1 MVVSNSQERN
11 EARIATLNELYS
23 PEGFPIIS
31 YRIPQFQRAYAWK
44 EKSQWEPL
52 WGDLSDIL
60 ERRIHTQDEV
70 RPHFMG
76 AIVLQKQDAP
86 SLGDPVTRYL
96 VVDGQQRLTTLQLLI
111 KATHDVL
118 IRYDDLARASA
129 LEGMIINR
137 VTDSKIDETEH
148 TKIRQSNAN
157 DQMVFHRIMTNP
169 QGVPTLSPIDEAYG
183 FFKLKVA
190 AWLGD
195 DSAPRGRKADAL
207 VATLRAG
214 IEVAAV
220 MLSKDEKAHLIFETL
235 NERGEALTQSDRIKN
250 TIMYEARVTD
260 DEQRALR
267 LWGMFENEWWREETK
282 EGRLVRIHNDRFL
295 NYWVVMKTRH
305 SVTSDRVAADF
316 RTYIR
321 GEAKD
326 DPIKVEA
333 IAEEI
338 KATGQLY
345 REIETGAIQRNR
357 LYFSRLKALEMG
369 VVTPL
374 LLWLYTSGVSDENVT
389 KSHAIL
395 DSYLVRRMLCGLS
408 STGLNRYFIDLLP
421 KLNANE
427 ADVIIRRHLSEPTV
441 ENQLWPN
448 DRMVRE
454 TLMNRRVGGTV
465 ARRKMVLEAIEQH
478 HRGDKSEPLGDTS
491 NLTIE
496 HIMPQE
502 WGQHYPLIE
511 DTAEAKEKRTEAVH
525 RVGNLTLVTGK
536 LNSSMSNAPWEE
548 KRGTLAK
555 HSTLLLNRL
564 LLAPAPENWDEDS
577 IDSRSEEMIKAICKI
592 WPHAEDMRN
601 SASGR

>member
-1 MVVSNSQERN
+1 MVAPNGPEPNDASIESLNS
-11 EARIATLNELYS
+11 LFS
-23 PEGFPIIS
+23 PAFPIS

-44 EKSQWEPL
+44 QDSQWEPL

-60 ERRIHTQDEV
+60 ERRIHDQGEV

-76 AIVLQKQDAP
+76 AIVLQKQAAP
-86 SLGDPVTRYL
+86 SLGDPVTRFL

-118 IRYDDLARASA
+118 ISYNDLPRASA
-129 LEGMIINR
+129 LEQMIVNR
-137 VTDSKIDETEH
+137 TADSQIAESEH

-169 QGVPTLSPIDEAYG
+169 HGVVTLSPIDQAYD
-183 FFKLKVA
+183 FFKKKVH
-190 AWLGD
+190 AWFSD
-195 DSAPRGRKADAL
+195 DSAPRGTKSDAL
-207 VATLRAG
+207 VATLRKG

-220 MLSKDEKAHLIFETL
+220 VLSKDEKAHLIFETL
-235 NERGEALTQSDRIKN
+235 NERGEPLTQSDRIKN
-250 TIMYEARVTD
+250 TIMYEAHVTD
-260 DEQRALR
+260 DEQRAFR
-267 LWGMFENEWWREETK
+267 LWGMFEDEWWRKETK

-295 NYWVVMKTRH
+295 NHWVVMRTRH

-321 GEAKD
+321 KEAKD
-326 DPIKVEA
+326 NPLKVEA

-338 KATGQLY
+338 KDTGLLY
-345 REIETGAIQRNR
+345 KEIETDAIQRNR
-357 LYFSRLKALEMG
+357 LYFSRLKALEIG

-374 LLWLYTSGVSDENVT
+374 LLWLYTSGVQEEKVT

-408 STGLNRYFIDLLP
+408 SNGLNRYFIDLLP
-421 KLNANE
+421 KLSANE
-427 ADVIIRRHLSEPTV
+427 ADAVILRHLSESTV
-441 ENQLWPN
+441 ENQVWPS
-448 DRMVRE
+448 DRMVHE

-465 ARRKMVLEAIEQH
+465 VRRKLVLEAIEQH
-478 HRGDKSEPLGDTS
+478 YRGVKTEPLGDTS
-491 NLTIE
+491 SLTIE

-502 WGQHYPLIE
+502 WGRHYPLSE
-511 DTAEAKEKRTEAVH
+511 DTAEAKEKRNEAVH
-525 RVGNLTLVTGK
+525 RVGNLTLVTGR

-564 LLAPAPENWDEDS
+564 LLESAPQTWDEEA
-577 IDSRSEEMIKAICKI
+577 IDSRSEKMIEAICKI
-592 WPHAEDMRN
+592 WPHAQ
-601 SASGR
+601 SI